1 MLFLQDAQKHQEC
14 NELLGELKDEQFTK
28 LVRTGKLI
36 TDFKTGQGE
45 EAAVQDTL
53 DDNVGVA
60 VEFEGD
66 EEEDEE
72 DDTDQVVVRVLCA
85 VADLTA

>member
-1 MLFLQDAQKHQEC
+1 M
-14 NELLGELKDEQFTK
+14 
-28 LVRTGKLI
+28 RTGKLI

-45 EAAVQDTL
+45 EAPVLDTL

-66 EEEDEE
+66 DEEDEE
-72 DDTDQVVVRVLCA
+72 DDTDQVVVSAPFYITDFRV
-85 VADLTA
+85 